1 MDFVLTEEQK
11 LIRQTVRSYCD
22 KQYRF
27 PERLNMLRSGERFN
41 RKYWKAYAE
50 FGWLGAILPED
61 VGGSAGSLVDMAILL
76 EELGRYMPLE
86 PFVPC
91 AVLAGQAVNAAGSP
105 EQRQALLPPMIRGEQ
120 LLALAHTE
128 KPGRGDTHF
137 VETRAVPISRGRYA
151 ITGHKPLVLGGGSA
165 DTFIVAARTAGD
177 SRSRDG
183 LSLFLVPPNAP
194 RLERRSFSLFDGE
207 EAAELLLHEVEVEAG
222 ALLGIEHE
230 AADAIEDAVDHAIVC
245 TCAEAVGAMDHVVT
259 STRDFLKTRKAYG
272 ATLST
277 FQALQHRLADML
289 VELELSRSMLFR
301 VIGALTSPERLARR
315 KAVSAAKALIG
326 RSGRWVGAQG
336 VQLHGGMG
344 MADDYVIGHL
354 FKRLSAIDMLYGSS
368 ELHLQ
373 QYARFSGLGTESQ
386 TESKKE
392 RFTFMWE
399 GKNNHHEQDH
409 AASQATSR

>member
-27 PERLNMLRSGERFN
+27 PDRLNLLRSTERSN
-41 RKYWKAYAE
+41 RKHWKAYAE

-61 VGGSAGSLVDMAILL
+61 VGGSAGSLVDLAILL
-76 EELGRYMPLE
+76 EELGRYLPIE

-91 AVLAGQAVNAAGSP
+91 AVLAGQIINAAASP
-105 EQRQALLPPMIRGEQ
+105 EQRQTLLPPMIRGEL

-128 KPGRGDTHF
+128 APGRGDTHF
-137 VETRAVPISRGRYA
+137 VQTRAVQTSRGRYA

-165 DTFIVAARTAGD
+165 DMLVIAARTAGD
-177 SRSRDG
+177 SRSRYG
-183 LSLFLVPPNAP
+183 LSLFLVPPDAP
-194 RLERRSFSLFDGE
+194 RLERRSFFLFDGE
-207 EAAELLLHEVEVEAG
+207 EAAELRLHEVEVEAG
-222 ALLGIEHE
+222 ALLGVEHE
-230 AADAIEDAVDHAIVC
+230 AADAIEDAIDHAIVC
-245 TCAEAVGAMDHVVT
+245 TCAEAVGAMDNVVT

-272 ATLST
+272 TTLST

-301 VIGALTSPERLARR
+301 VIGALASPERLVRR

-326 RSGRWVGAQG
+326 KSGRWVGAQG

-344 MADDYVIGHL
+344 MAEDYVIGHL

-368 ELHLQ
+368 EFHLQ
-373 QYARFSGLGTESQ
+373 QYARFSGMDTESL
-386 TESKKE
+386 TENSKE
-392 RFTFMWE
+392 RFTFTWE
-399 GKNNHHEQDH
+399 EKNDHHEQDH